1 MRKNRLGKLAG
12 VLIAVSMAISAV
24 APVPVLADAERVVTL
39 GADLSEEDQYRI
51 LKYFGVL
58 GQDVRTIYVT
68 NDEERALLS
77 SYIPLSVIGTHT
89 LSCAYVKPTNSGGI
103 QVKTANLNWVTSNMI
118 ASALSTSGVRNCE
131 VIAACPR
138 EVSGTGALTGV
149 LKAYEYAS
157 SMVLDPNK
165 KLVAAQEIATVSNI
179 ADVVGQTEATQ
190 LVNDIKIQIIEEGV
204 DADDWERIQEIVDGA
219 VANVESEMQV
229 KLDETND
236 LINEMSAR
244 EALDSLAESIAAQEY
259 KFEDVKETLERVE
272 KNVGEMKSSLGEA
285 ASVNVNV
292 NIENQVAGGNA
303 SAEGGNASSEGG
315 NANANAQGGNSDA
328 DAQGGNAIADALG
341 GNADADTVAEL
352 SEDSILLSTD
362 DTALGDS
369 VIIDATTEEAVTQV
383 AEAETVPEAATG
395 AEDADDD
402 LFDITVTEEGSFGGD
417 ENAVIDESLN
427 PEPTVQEDS
436 GDDVIPEAVFEDQ
449 TVIDETPVD
458 EFVDE
463 PVIDETVIDETPVE
477 TYDDQAVSG
486 DMPQEVYEEETQD
499 GGVSEDVFDSSEE
512 DFDGGDLADD
522 SDFVIDDLEGDLS
535 GDIFADETDEA
546 FVDEGDT
553 FPDEEEQE
561 TEEEPE
567 LPQSEPAPKLT
578 VGSESDNTMNAF
590 SLKLYAAG
598 DVVPASGSVKIL
610 DENETE
616 VSSIDLSYP
625 ESFGTIPV
633 YDDAILGALDAA
645 EGTELH
651 VFTAYEGLSAGTYTI
666 KAEIVFADNDGSGY
680 PVTGTE
686 KEVSKASRKVRFV
699 SSGITPMD
707 GFRDAYL
714 SPGEADLQ
722 LSVPEGTVNVNAVSS
737 NESDVAILYYDA
749 ETQVLTLDLT
759 GSGDAVISVTYL
771 DENDGVLGEDSL
783 AVAAF

>member
-103 QVKTANLNWVTSNMI
+103 QIKTANLNWVTSNMI

-633 YDDAILGALDAA
+633 YDDTILDALGAA

-651 VFTAYEGLSAGTYTI
+651 VFTANEGLSAGTYTI

-680 PVTGTE
+680 PVAGTE
-686 KEVSKASRKVRFV
+686 REASKASRKVRFV